1 MSFASFKFNS
11 STSSL
16 VIEGSSCNFE
26 SLQKLSEILLDISNN
41 DKIKVVNFK
50 GNFNTSFYLEDLI
63 SKKNDLNKTLNLFQL
78 ITKIIENSSITFISN
93 LNNVVQGPGLEIAL
107 SCDVIRAEKNAT
119 FEFNEVDNGLMPFF
133 GSIQRLSKIIG
144 YKNTLETLLI
154 KKHLS
159 YEEAFKFKIINHADK
174 DYKNTSKIKL
184 LWDQSFTN
192 TFIFYNSKIHS
203 LTKNKLPSYNAILSS
218 IYEGV
223 ICDYEASLSIE
234 KKWLKWL
241 LNHKYTI
248 ENVLI

>member
-26 SLQKLSEILLDISNN
+26 NLKKLSEILLDICNN

-50 GNFNTSFYLEDLI
+50 GNFNTSFFLEDLI
-63 SKKNDLNKTLNLFQL
+63 SKKNDLNKTLNLFQS

-93 LNNVVQGPGLEIAL
+93 LNNLVQGPTLELAL
-107 SCDVIRAEKNAT
+107 SCDIIRAEKNT
-119 FEFNEVDNGLMPFF
+119 IFKFNEVDNGLMPFF
-133 GSIQRLSKIIG
+133 GSIQRLSRIIG

-159 YEEAFKFKIINHADK
+159 YEEALNFKIINHSQDAS
-174 DYKNTSKIKL
+174 KNISKVKL

-203 LTKNKLPSYNAILSS
+203 ITKNKLPAYKAILSS

-234 KKWLKWL
+234 KRWLKWL
-241 LNHKYTI
+241 LNHNYTVKNI
-248 ENVLI
+248 LL